1 MSFENFAKIEGL
13 SLMLWESDV
22 YASSDTDLA
31 SRAFKAGQ
39 QSKQKEVDD
48 LKEKLQSIL
57 NRVCMLQQSNGE
69 RIYKEIKEMLNE
81 L

>member
-1 MSFENFAKIEGL
+1 MNFDDWFNTGKNWQYDKDACEDAFE
-13 SLMLWESDV
+13 
-22 YASSDTDLA
+22 
-31 SRAFKAGQ
+31 AGQ
-39 QSKQKEVDD
+39 KSRQEDVDD

-81 L
+81 LWWMV

>member
-39 QSKQKEVDD
+39 QSLQKELDD
-48 LKEKLQSIL
+48 LKSQLLKVVDSYTRGSDTED
-57 NRVCMLQQSNGE
+57 MGAD
-69 RIYKEIKEMLNE
+69 IKEL
-81 L
+81 LK

>member
-1 MSFENFAKIEGL
+1 MNFENFAKIEGL

-22 YASSDTDLA
+22 YASSDTALA

-69 RIYKEIKEMLNE
+69 RIYKEIKEILNE

>member
-31 SRAFKAGQ
+31 NRAFKAGE
-39 QSKQKEVDD
+39 QSLQKELND
-48 LKEKLQSIL
+48 LKSQLLKVVDSYTRGSDTED
-57 NRVCMLQQSNGE
+57 MGAD
-69 RIYKEIKEMLNE
+69 IKEL
-81 L
+81 LK